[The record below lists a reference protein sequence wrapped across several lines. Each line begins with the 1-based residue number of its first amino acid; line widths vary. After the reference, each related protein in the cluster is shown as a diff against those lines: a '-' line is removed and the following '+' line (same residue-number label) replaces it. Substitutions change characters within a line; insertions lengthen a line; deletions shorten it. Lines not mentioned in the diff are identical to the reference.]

1 MHEAYKIKLSKLQIN
16 ALNKL
21 DKLLSKKANQYL
33 YKLYSGDVLLLN
45 NYKLAHGRSAF
56 NINNDNNRS
65 LIRVWFR

>member
-1 MHEAYKIKLSKLQIN
+1 MHEAYKIKSTNLTKLQNN

-33 YKLYSGDVLLLN
+33 YKLYAGDVLLLN

-56 NINNDNNRS
+56 NISNNLVANIN
-65 LIRVWFR
+65 